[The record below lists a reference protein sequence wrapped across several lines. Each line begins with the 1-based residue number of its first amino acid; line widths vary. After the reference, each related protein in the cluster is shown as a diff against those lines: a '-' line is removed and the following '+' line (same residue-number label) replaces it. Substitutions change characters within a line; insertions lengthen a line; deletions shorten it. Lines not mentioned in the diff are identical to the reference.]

1 MPVVRLAPCR
11 PACAVR
17 GDAGAADAVA
27 AARLPAHSRGRRAIA
42 SGTGRRRRSSDTRDD
57 RRLRRDPALH
67 PRHDP
72 RRVAGR
78 PLTAAGQ
85 AGGRDGPCRL
95 MRGLRDAACRPL
107 GARRCDTRH
116 GHAAAPD
123 RLHPDP
129 WARRAAPSESVAS
142 PRGRRR
148 VCARRGQPA
157 SGDGLHR
164 PRSRGRP
171 RRIGADDPATCVRRR
186 KRRAVQRG
194 CRAIAAEQRGC
205 SRPWSRGYGR
215 RSVCGRS
222 RRRVRRRGRRGG
234 VIWSGTRGRECARVR
249 RRAPR
254 PTSGIGCADRRR
266 DHEGSGRWTRR
277 QPWTGRDGAGRR
289 CRWVPVT
296 DRDLARGER
305 TAGRLDGVRR
315 RRTGPVPLALEC
327 PPAHRRLTRR
337 RLRPDPRGYTWNV
350 PTERLMLLDGNGLIY
365 RGYFALP
372 PLTTSKGELVNAVF
386 GFCSIVLRG
395 IADIRPDYVAVAF
408 DLQGPTF
415 RHEQYADYK
424 ATRQR
429 MPDDLRDQFPKV
441 REVVKALR
449 IPVYELTGYEADD
462 VIGTITV
469 DAERRDLETTIVTGD
484 LDMLQLVT
492 DRTRLMTTRSGVENT
507 ILYDPAR
514 IAERFELVPGQM
526 IDYKALK
533 GDPTD
538 NIPGVPGVGEKTAAK
553 LIREYGTLEALY
565 ERVDEVKPDKLRDK
579 LIEHR
584 EAVFMGKDLSTIVR
598 DLPVEFDLEAARLG
612 DYDRETVIR
621 LFREYE
627 FRSLIERLPAMTG
640 ESAGDAAEV
649 LRGVATDGSVPAARV
664 AGTARPSG
672 WGAPRPNR
680 PVNDGGGLQ
689 LSLDFD
695 AVSAQAVSGERPTPP
710 GADDT
715 DHRSTTD
722 AAEPGELPT
731 ALAAA
736 IDDPMRIE
744 VHDGDGIGALEPWL
758 AGQTAVG
765 VALLLDDPRPRRGD
779 PIAFALA
786 GSDGRTVAVSG
797 AEDSGALQR
806 LLDRL
811 RIPVVGHEVKPLLV
825 RRIADD
831 PAADATPVAFDT
843 QIAAYILNAAL
854 RSQTIADIVAEQLD
868 LILPDAAT
876 LDGPAR
882 AGLEALSALA
892 VRDPLERRLVEGGL
906 DRLFREI
913 ELPLIP
919 VLARMEATG
928 VAVDRDALALLATEF
943 GAEISRLEAEI
954 YADVGH
960 EFNLGS
966 PKQLEQVL
974 FFELNLPKGKRTKTG
989 YSTDASVLEDLR
1001 AAHPM
1006 IDKLLEWRIYTKL
1019 RSTYVDALP
1028 TLIASDGR
1036 LHTTFHQAVAATGR
1050 LSSSDPNLQNIPI
1063 RTPLGRRIRRAFVAG
1078 SPDLTLVA
1086 ADYSQ
1091 IELRILAHVSGDE
1104 HLRDAFARN
1113 ADLHRET
1120 AALVLHKDPAEVTL
1134 GERSMAK
1141 MVNFGIAYGLSDFG
1155 LSERANIPR
1164 AEAQAFINT
1173 YFATYSGISYYMLA
1187 IKEQARD
1194 QGYVTTLL
1202 GRKRHIPE
1210 LAARNPTLRSA
1221 GERMAINMPIQGTAA
1236 DIVKIAMIRLD
1247 ERLAAGRFR
1256 ARPLLQV
1263 HDELLLEVPRDEVD
1277 RLVPILRETME
1288 AALPLDVPLTVD
1300 IKVGDDWESMT
1311 PLTRADAIAAEADEA
1326 PDEAPL
1332 APTLG

>member
-1 MPVVRLAPCR
+1 
-11 PACAVR
+11 
-17 GDAGAADAVA
+17 
-27 AARLPAHSRGRRAIA
+27 
-42 SGTGRRRRSSDTRDD
+42 
-57 RRLRRDPALH
+57 
-67 PRHDP
+67 
-72 RRVAGR
+72 
-78 PLTAAGQ
+78 
-85 AGGRDGPCRL
+85 
-95 MRGLRDAACRPL
+95 
-107 GARRCDTRH
+107 
-116 GHAAAPD
+116 
-123 RLHPDP
+123 
-129 WARRAAPSESVAS
+129 
-142 PRGRRR
+142 
-148 VCARRGQPA
+148 
-157 SGDGLHR
+157 
-164 PRSRGRP
+164 
-171 RRIGADDPATCVRRR
+171 
-186 KRRAVQRG
+186 
-194 CRAIAAEQRGC
+194 
-205 SRPWSRGYGR
+205 
-215 RSVCGRS
+215 
-222 RRRVRRRGRRGG
+222 
-234 VIWSGTRGRECARVR
+234 
-249 RRAPR
+249 
-254 PTSGIGCADRRR
+254 
-266 DHEGSGRWTRR
+266 
-277 QPWTGRDGAGRR
+277 
-289 CRWVPVT
+289 
-296 DRDLARGER
+296 
-305 TAGRLDGVRR
+305 
-315 RRTGPVPLALEC
+315 
-327 PPAHRRLTRR
+327 
-337 RLRPDPRGYTWNV
+337 V

-395 IADIRPDYVAVAF
+395 IADLHPDYLAVAF

-415 RHEQYADYK
+415 RHEQYAEYK

-449 IPVYELTGYEADD
+449 IPVYELAGYEADD

-469 DAERRDLETTIVTGD
+469 DAEKRGLDTTIVTGD

-492 DRTRLMTTRSGVENT
+492 DHTRLMTTRSGVENT

-514 IAERFELVPGQM
+514 IAERFDLVPGQM

-553 LIREYGTLEALY
+553 LIRDFGTLDALY
-565 ERVDEVKPDKLRDK
+565 ERIDEVKPDKLRDK
-579 LIEHR
+579 LVEHR
-584 EAVFMGKDLSTIVR
+584 DAVFMGRDLTTIVR
-598 DLPVEFDLEAARLG
+598 DLPVDFDLESARLG

-640 ESAGDAAEV
+640 ESAGDAAEA

-664 AGTARPSG
+664 AGSARPAG
-672 WGAPRPNR
+672 WGTPRPNR
-680 PVNDGGGLQ
+680 PVNEGGGLQ

-695 AVSAQAVSGERPTPP
+695 AVSNPATASVASTDDEAADARESATLGATPQP
-710 GADDT
+710 IT
-715 DHRSTTD
+715 D
-722 AAEPGELPT
+722 EPGDLPT

-736 IDDPMRIE
+736 INDPSRIE
-744 VHDGDGIGALEPWL
+744 VHGGDRIAALEPWL
-758 AGQTAVG
+758 AAQPAVG
-765 VALLLDDPRPRRGD
+765 VGLLLDDPRPRRGA
-779 PIAFALA
+779 PVAFALA
-786 GSDGRTVAVSG
+786 GPDGRTVAVEG
-797 AEDSGALQR
+797 PEDAATLRR

-811 RIPVVGHEVKPLLV
+811 GTPVVGHEVKPLLV

-831 PAADATPVAFDT
+831 PDAPATPVAFDT

-868 LILPDAAT
+868 LILPDTAT
-876 LDGPAR
+876 LDGAAR

-892 VRDPLERRLVEGGL
+892 VREPLERRLVEEGL

-928 VAVDRDALALLATEF
+928 VALDRDALALLATEF
-943 GAEISRLEAEI
+943 GAEISRLESEI

-1028 TLIASDGR
+1028 TLIAGDDR

-1063 RTPLGRRIRRAFVAG
+1063 RTPLGRRIRRAFIAG
-1078 SPDLTLVA
+1078 GDDLTLVA

-1104 HLRDAFARN
+1104 HLRDAFARQ

-1187 IKEQARD
+1187 IKEQART

-1247 ERLAAGRFR
+1247 ERLAAGGFR

-1277 RLVPILRETME
+1277 RLVPVLRGTME
-1288 AALPLDVPLTVD
+1288 GALPLDVPLTVD
-1300 IKVGDDWESMT
+1300 VKIGDDWESMT
-1311 PLTRADAIAAEADEA
+1311 PLTRADAVAAEADEA
-1326 PDEAPL
+1326 PDLEAPL